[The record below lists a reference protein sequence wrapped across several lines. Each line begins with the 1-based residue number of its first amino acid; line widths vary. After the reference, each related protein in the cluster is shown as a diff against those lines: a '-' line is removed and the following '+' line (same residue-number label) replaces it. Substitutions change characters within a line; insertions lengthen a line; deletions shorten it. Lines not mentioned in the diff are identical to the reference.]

1 MWLASIFDGARGHL
15 SKPLKSMRNASFYS
29 DGSHTA
35 VQALDTRRRSSTARF
50 GRVALGKRGIATL
63 DWAGATGK
71 ESEGINSSILMAGW

>member
-1 MWLASIFDGARGHL
+1 MVRADTCQS
-15 SKPLKSMRNASFYS
+15 PLKPMRNASFYS